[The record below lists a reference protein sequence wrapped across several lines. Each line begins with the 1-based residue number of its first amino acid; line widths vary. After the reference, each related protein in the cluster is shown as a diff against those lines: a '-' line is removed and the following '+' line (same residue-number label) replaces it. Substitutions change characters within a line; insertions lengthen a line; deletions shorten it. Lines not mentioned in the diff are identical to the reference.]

1 MGGKTLEIDIYIY
14 IYIYIHNMDGSYEF
28 GKPYQTWLFLGIHFK
43 ISGQWC
49 GHAVLQQVSLVCV
62 CVGGVFYVGS

>member
-1 MGGKTLEIDIYIY
+1 MSL
-14 IYIYIHNMDGSYEF
+14 

-62 CVGGVFYVGS
+62 CVGGGVFYVGS